1 MWSELLKVRYSKKQH
16 ASHVV
21 FLFAEKRK
29 MLKFF
34 VEIAN
39 KEIRKKKGGTFM
51 YVTGFYPWFIK
62 WFLK

>member
-1 MWSELLKVRYSKKQH
+1 MQVM
-16 ASHVV
+16 
-21 FLFAEKRK
+21 LFFYLQKKRK
-29 MLKFF
+29 TLKFL

-39 KEIRKKKGGTFM
+39 KEMRKKKGGTFM